1 MKCDARSV
9 LQVSLCGII
18 LGVTLPAPGGKHLPA
33 QETAGEATLQRGRQ
47 AYKDAEWGQ
56 ALPLFQEA
64 AIASPENVE
73 AWLFLASCFDKAGQ
87 PDQANRAFK
96 KAINANP
103 NLVIVYVHTG
113 VSYGR
118 LHLDEQGME
127 ARLKALKL
135 EPDFAAAF
143 HSIGLAYARL
153 GRIPE
158 AVNAYREAIR
168 INPDYAEAY
177 SNMAVAYYC
186 QDKWGRAMQCARQAV
201 RLDGQFAEAH
211 FNLGVCYLKM
221 GDRSG
226 ALRERSALK
235 MLGSSL
241 SDELYAAITSGYIY
255 PVPAS
260 APRRPEGRD

>member
-1 MKCDARSV
+1 
-9 LQVSLCGII
+9 
-18 LGVTLPAPGGKHLPA
+18 
-33 QETAGEATLQRGRQ
+33 
-47 AYKDAEWGQ
+47 
-56 ALPLFQEA
+56 
-64 AIASPENVE
+64 
-73 AWLFLASCFDKAGQ
+73 
-87 PDQANRAFK
+87 
-96 KAINANP
+96 
-103 NLVIVYVHTG
+103 
-113 VSYGR
+113 
-118 LHLDEQGME
+118 
-127 ARLKALKL
+127 
-135 EPDFAAAF
+135 
-143 HSIGLAYARL
+143 
-153 GRIPE
+153 
-158 AVNAYREAIR
+158 
-168 INPDYAEAY
+168 
-177 SNMAVAYYC
+177 AVAYYC